1 MAMIWV
7 DGVEIKTPSVFN
19 YSLQDV
25 SDSAS
30 GRTLDA
36 LMHKNRIAQKIKISL
51 SWNSPTPDET
61 SAILKAFNPEYIMVK
76 YPDAKEN
83 QYVTKEFY
91 VGDRSAPIK
100 IWAIG
105 NKRYSQVSFDI
116 IER

>member
-7 DGVEIKTPSVFN
+7 DGAEVKTPSVFN
-19 YSLQDV
+19 YFLQDV

-30 GRTLDA
+30 GRTLDS
-36 LMHKNRIAQKIKISL
+36 LMHKNRVAQKVKISL
-51 SWNSPTPDET
+51 AWNSPTPEET
-61 SAILKAFNPEYIMVK
+61 SSILKAFDPEYIMVT

-83 QYVTKEFY
+83 QNVTKEFY

-100 IWAIG
+100 TWTIG